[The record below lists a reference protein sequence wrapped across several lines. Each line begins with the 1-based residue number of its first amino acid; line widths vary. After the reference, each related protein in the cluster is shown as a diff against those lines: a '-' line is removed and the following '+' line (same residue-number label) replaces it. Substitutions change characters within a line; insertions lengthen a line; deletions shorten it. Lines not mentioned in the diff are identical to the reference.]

1 MSEMSH
7 EAFVIGALLID
18 PQRTLRETEGLLTP
32 DSFQDNLFRELFAAA
47 LDLRKEGLE
56 TDAVVLLERLSR
68 DNIEVDK
75 AYVRSLM
82 AGVPTLESLSFY
94 AERVAEAYDG
104 RNLRAAMLDACQRI
118 ADGDAMSSVL
128 PEMEAMIASV
138 KTRGASA
145 GVSSEEAMQD
155 AWSALASAA
164 GGQSLFVGTG
174 YGKLNNI
181 LGGGFIKSGLHILAA
196 RPGTG
201 KTTLALQIA
210 ENVAAKGIKTLF
222 ISLEMSIDQLQHRR
236 LATAAGVPLGDILG
250 IGKEDRELWS
260 KLSKASAT
268 LASRPLYFNRSGG
281 LSVPRIER
289 LARSLEVGF
298 VVIDYLGLIQ
308 HSGTRSIYE
317 KVTETSNAL
326 KRMAVALNIPIL
338 CLCQLNRESDGKAP
352 KVSELR
358 DSGAIEQ
365 DADTICLQ
373 WLPGGRPEEGKN
385 NGITPVELSLI
396 VAKNRH
402 GAQGRLALDW
412 YMSCGRIRE

>member
-1 MSEMSH
+1 MSTLSH

-18 PQRTLRETEGLLTP
+18 PQRTLRDTEGLLTP
-32 DSFQDNLFRELFAAA
+32 ESFQDSLFHHLFEAA
-47 LDLRKEGLE
+47 LELKAEGIE

-68 DNIEVDK
+68 NGIDVEK
-75 AYVRSLM
+75 AYIRELM

-94 AERVAEAYDG
+94 AERVAEASDA
-104 RNLRAAMLDACQRI
+104 RSLRAAMLDACQRI

-128 PEMEAMIASV
+128 PEMESVLSSV
-138 KTRGASA
+138 KSRGASA
-145 GVSSEEAMQD
+145 GVSSEEAMQA
-155 AWSALASAA
+155 AWESLAASA
-164 GGQSLFVGTG
+164 GGKSLFVGTG
-174 YGKLNNI
+174 YGKLNTI

-201 KTTLALQIA
+201 KTILALQIA

-222 ISLEMSIDQLQHRR
+222 VSLEMSIDQLQHRR
-236 LATAAGVPLGDILG
+236 LAMAAGVPLGDILS
-250 IGKEDRELWS
+250 IGREDRELWQ

-268 LASRPLYFNRSGG
+268 LASRPLHFNRSGG

-289 LARSLEVGF
+289 LARSLGVGF

-326 KRMAVALNIPIL
+326 KRMAVALDIPIL

-373 WLPGGRPEEGKN
+373 WLPGGRPEEESTIK
-385 NGITPVELSLI
+385 PVELSLI

-402 GAQGRLALDW
+402 GAQGKVALNW
-412 YMSCGRIRE
+412 YLTCGRIRE